1 MHASS
6 DPYKVVKM
14 LVSKTLTVGKFKELA
29 CVKLGK
35 SAEDV
40 RVVDFYDNKKCRLGP
55 ASAK

>member
-6 DPYKVVKM
+6 DPSKVVKM

-35 SAEDV
+35 CAEDV
-40 RVVDFYDNKKCRLGP
+40 RVVDYYDNRKCGPPSGLG
-55 ASAK
+55 